1 MKLQFN
7 KNYLVL
13 AHSLFLI
20 ELAIAFIIKT
30 GFIRYTIG
38 DYLCVILLYAIIR
51 GCSSLSV
58 RASALV
64 VLFIAYAIEILQL
77 TPFLSYFNLQDSFT
91 AKLIF
96 GSTFEVGDLVAYT
109 LGTLTILIFEHYC
122 ETSKF
127 KISSPNGKINGE
139 QHVTTEK
146 Q

>member
-7 KNYLVL
+7 KNYLAL

-30 GFIRYTIG
+30 GFIRYTFG
-38 DYLCVILLYAIIR
+38 DYLVVILLYAIIR

-64 VLFIAYAIEILQL
+64 VLFIAYGIELLQL
-77 TPFLSYFNLQDSFT
+77 TPFLTYFNLENSHT

-96 GSTFEVGDLVAYT
+96 GTTFHFSDIIAYS
-109 LGTLTILIFEHYC
+109 LGILTILIIEHYGNI
-122 ETSKF
+122 TKTHTI
-127 KISSPNGKINGE
+127 K
-139 QHVTTEK
+139 V
-146 Q
+146 